1 MTLKETQI
9 GDIIKTKKGHKAQ
22 VRKKEGNRVFI
33 LAMTPKRQI
42 IDCPDRMEC
51 EIVGHKAV
59 RNQNAYFKRR
69 KV

>member
-1 MTLKETQI
+1 MTLQETKV
-9 GDIIKTKKGHKAQ
+9 GDIIKTKRGHRAQ

-33 LAMTPKRQI
+33 LTMTPKREM

-59 RNQNAYFKRR
+59 RNQNAYFKGRR
-69 KV
+69 I